1 MRSEQYCAVLLPTDR
16 LQCTRDLKRIN
27 AMSGCEAEWW
37 LLIANVIAL
46 WL

>member
-1 MRSEQYCAVLLPTDR
+1 MQSEQYCAVLLLTDH

-27 AMSGCEAEWW
+27 AMSCCEAEWW
-37 LLIANVIAL
+37 LLIAKVIAL